1 MAKAFEFDFT
11 VDEEES
17 KQETNILDTT
27 YMDGVLH
34 LPDVSLN
41 LDELGTSKVTLP
53 TLKNPYLKI
62 LTSNAATNVDHAKH
76 ESTPKRK
83 PRTLKSIG
91 MIVTLIN
98 PELIEF
104 RYSGKVEAQTPHTM
118 GMMFKGRPSKSWEL
132 IRKLCQQKG
141 IIDYY
146 SELGDLRYLE
156 DKKMYH
162 KRCETLRKKLE
173 SKFNVKIKRT
183 RDYTY
188 SRVLDFKAIIWR
200 DELTPQYLQYQKKIE
215 KDTARTNL
223 YHSVMDDI
231 KTNMFNNPDIVDEE
245 NCDEYYDDR
254 NRHLE

>member
-1 MAKAFEFDFT
+1 MAKKKTHRLEQ
-11 VDEEES
+11 V
-17 KQETNILDTT
+17 QEYLETENNK
-27 YMDGVLH
+27 MDGLLH
-34 LPDVSLN
+34 LPDVRLN
-41 LDELGTSKVTLP
+41 LDDLGTTKVTLP
-53 TLKNPYLKI
+53 TLKNPFLKI

-91 MIVTLIN
+91 MIATLKS

-104 RYSGKVEAQTPHTM
+104 RYDGKVEAQIPHTM

-162 KRCETLRKKLE
+162 KR
-173 SKFNVKIKRT
+173 
-183 RDYTY
+183 
-188 SRVLDFKAIIWR
+188 W
-200 DELTPQYLQYQKKIE
+200 
-215 KDTARTNL
+215 
-223 YHSVMDDI
+223 
-231 KTNMFNNPDIVDEE
+231 
-245 NCDEYYDDR
+245 
-254 NRHLE
+254 

>member
-1 MAKAFEFDFT
+1 MEKKKTHRLEQI
-11 VDEEES
+11 
-17 KQETNILDTT
+17 QEYLETENNK
-27 YMDGVLH
+27 MDDLLH
-34 LPDVSLN
+34 LPDVRLN
-41 LDELGTSKVTLP
+41 LDDLGTTKVTLP
-53 TLKNPYLKI
+53 TLKNPFLKI

-104 RYSGKVEAQTPHTM
+104 RYSGKVEAQTPHTI

-146 SELGDLRYLE
+146 SELGDVRYLE

-162 KRCETLRKKLE
+162 KRWEALRKKLE
-173 SKFNVKIKRT
+173 SKYNVKIKRR
-183 RDYTY
+183 RDYT
-188 SRVLDFKAIIWR
+188 FKKILNFKGIVFR
-200 DELTPQYLQYQKKIE
+200 DAFTPEHEQYENQYQRDMIKA
-215 KDTARTNL
+215 DV
-223 YHSVMDDI
+223 YHSAKEDLKKQSFSDPEI
-231 KTNMFNNPDIVDEE
+231 RDKN
-245 NCDEYYDDR
+245 NCDENYDDFTDYIA
-254 NRHLE
+254 